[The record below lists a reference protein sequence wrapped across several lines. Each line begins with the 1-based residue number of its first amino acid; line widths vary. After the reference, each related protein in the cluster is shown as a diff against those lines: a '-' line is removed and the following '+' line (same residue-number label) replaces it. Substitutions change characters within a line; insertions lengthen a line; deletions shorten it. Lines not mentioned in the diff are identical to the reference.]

1 MEPLLMRRRGRAL
14 IATLNRAKAHNALN
28 GAVVE
33 ALNQALDQVEAD
45 AELRLLV
52 IAGQPGVF
60 CTGTDF
66 MALSE
71 EATRGQEAVAAAAR
85 RYYQTLARFAASS
98 RLIACQIDGRVQ
110 AGGLGL
116 VAACDYAFCTPRS
129 TFNLPEVL
137 LGLVP
142 AVVLPFLTRRIGWQ
156 RAYALTLTART
167 VDAAQA
173 LTLGLVDEVS
183 ADSEES
189 LRRLLLAM
197 DRTPAASLKAAKRY
211 CQGLWPLTA
220 ATEDQAVAQIAG
232 LLTDPAAL
240 DTIRA
245 LQQHGLWQGIATL
258 GASREDFGNRP

>member
-1 MEPLLMRRRGRAL
+1 MESLLIRRRGRAL
-14 IATLNRAKAHNALN
+14 IATLNRAEAHNALN
-28 GAVVE
+28 GATVD
-33 ALNQALDQVEAD
+33 ALNQALDQPPAD

-66 MALSE
+66 TTLVAE
-71 EATRGQEAVAAAAR
+71 TITEQEAVTAAAR
-85 RYYQTLARFAASS
+85 QYYRTLARFSASP
-98 RLIACQIDGRVQ
+98 RLIACQVDGRTQ

-116 VAACDYAFCTPRS
+116 VAACDYALCTPHS

-156 RAYALTLTART
+156 RAYALTLTARAL
-167 VDAAQA
+167 DAAQA
-173 LTLGLVDEVS
+173 LAFGLVDEVGV
-183 ADSEES
+183 DSEES

-211 CQGLWPLTA
+211 CQGLWPLA
-220 ATEDQAVAQIAG
+220 ATTEDRAVAQITE
-232 LLTDPAAL
+232 LLADPVAL
-240 DTIRA
+240 DTIRT
-245 LQQHGLWQGIATL
+245 LQQHGLWGYCQVVESTA
-258 GASREDFGNRP
+258 F